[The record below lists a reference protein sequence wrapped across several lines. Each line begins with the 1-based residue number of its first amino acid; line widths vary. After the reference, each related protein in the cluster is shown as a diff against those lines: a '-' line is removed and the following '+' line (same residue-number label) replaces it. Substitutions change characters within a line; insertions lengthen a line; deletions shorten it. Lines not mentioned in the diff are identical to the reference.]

1 MPQTRLFRTSS
12 FRLAAIYLALFT
24 VSVLILGAV
33 VYAVVHTQIAA
44 EIDQDIGDE
53 SAALLKEYSAH
64 GRDRLQALIPTRGG
78 SFAYGLVGA
87 DGRLIAGELAAPAG
101 AGGWTYL
108 REPEGDEADAEGSV
122 DVRALVTRLDDGG
135 ALVVADEWRGARGP
149 IHALL
154 SAFAW
159 ALAATLVLGA
169 IGGVLLSS
177 QALKRIEA
185 MRSAAQA
192 IVAGDWRRRIPETG
206 ADDELDHLARTFNL
220 MFDRIESLL
229 EAHKAVGA
237 AVAHDLRRPLTR
249 MAQRLET
256 QLGRERA
263 RPETAAALEAAI
275 GDIHAVLATFNAILR
290 IGQIEYWR
298 APGRIPGSGSRRGG
312 ARHCRGVPTR
322 G

>member
-64 GRDRLQALIPTRGG
+64 GRDRLQVLIPTRGG

-122 DVRALVTRLDDGG
+122 DVRALVTAPRRRRRAGCRRRMARRAWADPRAAVRLR
-135 ALVVADEWRGARGP
+135 LGARRD
-149 IHALL
+149 A
-154 SAFAW
+154 
-159 ALAATLVLGA
+159 
-169 IGGVLLSS
+169 
-177 QALKRIEA
+177 
-185 MRSAAQA
+185 
-192 IVAGDWRRRIPETG
+192 
-206 ADDELDHLARTFNL
+206 
-220 MFDRIESLL
+220 
-229 EAHKAVGA
+229 
-237 AVAHDLRRPLTR
+237 
-249 MAQRLET
+249 
-256 QLGRERA
+256 
-263 RPETAAALEAAI
+263 
-275 GDIHAVLATFNAILR
+275 
-290 IGQIEYWR
+290 
-298 APGRIPGSGSRRGG
+298 GSRRDRGRPAQLAG
-312 ARHCRGVPTR
+312 AQADRGDAER
-322 G
+322 GAGDRRRRLAPAHS